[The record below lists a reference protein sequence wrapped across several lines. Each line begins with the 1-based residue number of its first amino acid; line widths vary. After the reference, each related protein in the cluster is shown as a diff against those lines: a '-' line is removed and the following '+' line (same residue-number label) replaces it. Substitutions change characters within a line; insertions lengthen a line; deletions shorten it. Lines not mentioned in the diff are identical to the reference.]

1 MTRKEALEYNDSL
14 KKELEQAALQYG
26 LEKAIGAY
34 IVDNY
39 ITVLPEDAR
48 KGMIFLG
55 EDSASYKAGNIK
67 MDLKKAIIAGLEFV
81 ASISKPES
89 VFNYIQ
95 LIIVS
100 VFFIGKSVKQELSRL
115 ETYVVYLLHKKGA
128 YDTGAEEEQFVGEV
142 QEWYRQKEGKAVERE
157 EVINAI
163 NALYGI
169 KAMDFNNGS
178 IYLKEHVWGT
188 VE

>member
-14 KKELEQAALQYG
+14 KKKLDQAALQYG
-26 LEKAIGAY
+26 LEKTAGAY
-34 IVDNY
+34 IVDSY

-55 EDSASYKAGNIK
+55 EDSASYKIGNIK
-67 MDLKKAIIAGLEFV
+67 IDFKKALIAGLEFV

-89 VFNYIQ
+89 IFNYIQ

-100 VFFIGKSVKQELSRL
+100 AFFIGKSAKQELSRL
-115 ETYVVYLLHKKGA
+115 EAYVVYLLHKKGA
-128 YDTGAEEEQFVGEV
+128 YDTGVEEEQFISEV
-142 QEWYRQKEGKAVERE
+142 QEWYQQKEGKAVDRE
-157 EVINAI
+157 EIVDAMNH
-163 NALYGI
+163 LYRVKI
-169 KAMDFNNGS
+169 ADFNNGN